1 MSEIPADITDP
12 MSEMPADI
20 ADPNRLAETGEWL
33 VRCDTGDEFLA
44 RGLSAPNEGIRNDA

>member
-1 MSEIPADITDP
+1 MVAE
-12 MSEMPADI
+12 I

-44 RGLSAPNEGIRNDA
+44 RVASAPNEGGRNDT